1 MSVKTAIAEKDGI
14 YFITFTCKNWLPL
27 FELTESYDAVYKWF
41 DYLKAK
47 GHYITGYVILPNHL
61 HVLIGFKALTQSI
74 NTVVSNGK
82 RFIAY
87 KIVKR
92 LKEQYNIGVLKP

>member
-1 MSVKTAIAEKDGI
+1 MPVRTVIRAG
-14 YFITFTCKNWLPL
+14 
-27 FELTESYDAVYKWF
+27 F
-41 DYLKAK
+41 DYLKTN
-47 GHYITGYVILPNHL
+47 GHHITGYVILPNHL

-87 KIVKR
+87 EIVKR
-92 LKEQYNIGVLKP
+92 LDEQNNSAILKNLNDVVTDSDRKRSTFPWPASWGLCCR